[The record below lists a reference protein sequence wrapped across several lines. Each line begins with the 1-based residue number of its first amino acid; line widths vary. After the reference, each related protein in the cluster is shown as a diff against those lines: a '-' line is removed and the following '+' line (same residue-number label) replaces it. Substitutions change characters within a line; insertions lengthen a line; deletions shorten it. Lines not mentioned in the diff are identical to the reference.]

1 MRSLRIHIT
10 DVRVIHLHPLGRQ
23 VIVVFTMRDGEKA
36 KEYPGSVTLPMSRVK
51 ELQLEVGDELA
62 ILAQKTK
69 SLFHARKK

>member
-1 MRSLRIHIT
+1 
-10 DVRVIHLHPLGRQ
+10 
-23 VIVVFTMRDGEKA
+23 MRDGEKG

-51 ELQLEVGDELA
+51 ELRLEVGDELA

>member
-1 MRSLRIHIT
+1 MQSLRIHIT
-10 DVRVIHLHPLGRQ
+10 DVRVIHLHPLGKE
-23 VIVVFTMRDGEKA
+23 VIVVFTMRDGEKG

-51 ELQLEVGDELA
+51 ELRLEVGDELA